1 MPFDSFLLLWIP
13 FVGGLIGWL
22 LAANA
27 QRTFKVPKDL
37 ILVFSG
43 AFLLAIVVLEL
54 LPVVYT
60 ATDKKM
66 GYWILLGIFIQSF
79 LEYFSRGAEHGHIHL
94 DKLQKFPL
102 LLWLS
107 LCIHAFIEGFP
118 LVDFPHL
125 AWGMFVH
132 KIPIAFVI
140 YLLLQKT
147 NTSPIVRGLSLLLF
161 VSMTTLGGLSMAY
174 LDTLKAIS
182 LPLLGVV
189 VGVILHIATTII
201 FESNEGHRFQGA
213 KLACILGAVLLA
225 LLL

>member
-1 MPFDSFLLLWIP
+1 MPLDSFLLLWIP
-13 FVGGLIGWL
+13 FLGGLVGWL

-140 YLLLQKT
+140 YLLLQK
-147 NTSPIVRGLSLLLF
+147 NQHLPYCPGAEPFAVCQYDHARGAEYGLFGFPTSHKPTLVGRGC
-161 VSMTTLGGLSMAY
+161 GGHLAY
-174 LDTLKAIS
+174 CHHHYL
-182 LPLLGVV
+182 
-189 VGVILHIATTII
+189 
-201 FESNEGHRFQGA
+201 
-213 KLACILGAVLLA
+213 
-225 LLL
+225 